1 MKLRW
6 FILLSTQKPS
16 VALRSLQTIDHLVLT
31 TNQSLVISNVY
42 RAINRVEKRT
52 LFFIFNVDKPDVTI
66 IDGPRQFAVVGK
78 SKKLICKY
86 DALPPVSKAQWIKD
100 GDVIARNSS
109 LLVNESRFS
118 VQYYNESQIQLLIN
132 QSTSQDAGNYT
143 CLIINSVGNSSQ
155 KTSVISQ
162 GIVCYKALYNYACLF
177 FLAVGNS
184 NWWNSMS
191 HIYCKRS
198 HEVLEGLL

>member
-1 MKLRW
+1 MYFSINELK
-6 FILLSTQKPS
+6 FLLEAEMVHSALHAKAFRGST
-16 VALRSLQTIDHLVLT
+16 SLQTIGHLVLT
-31 TNQSLVISNVY
+31 IQVSLSRMSIGQSVGS
-42 RAINRVEKRT
+42 RKQS
-52 LFFIFNVDKPDVTI
+52 FFLIFNVDKPDVTI

-78 SKKLICKY
+78 SKELICKY

-118 VQYYNESQIQLLIN
+118 VLYYNESQIQLLIN

-162 GIVCYKALYNYACLF
+162 GTVYYKALYNYACLF
-177 FLAVGNS
+177 FLAMGNS
-184 NWWNSMS
+184 N
-191 HIYCKRS
+191 
-198 HEVLEGLL
+198 

>member
-1 MKLRW
+1 MSIGQSIGSRK
-6 FILLSTQKPS
+6 
-16 VALRSLQTIDHLVLT
+16 QTFL
-31 TNQSLVISNVY
+31 
-42 RAINRVEKRT
+42 
-52 LFFIFNVDKPDVTI
+52 FIFNVDKPDVTI

-78 SKKLICKY
+78 SKELLCKY

-118 VQYYNESQIQLLIN
+118 VLYYNKSQIQLLIN

-162 GIVCYKALYNYACLF
+162 GIICYKALYNYACLF
-177 FLAVGNS
+177 FLAMGNS
-184 NWWNSMS
+184 NWWNSGS
-191 HIYCKRS
+191 HIYRKRS
-198 HEVLEGLL
+198 HEVLEVLL

>member
-1 MKLRW
+1 MSIGQSIGSRK
-6 FILLSTQKPS
+6 
-16 VALRSLQTIDHLVLT
+16 QT
-31 TNQSLVISNVY
+31 
-42 RAINRVEKRT
+42 
-52 LFFIFNVDKPDVTI
+52 FFVIFNVDKPDVTI

-100 GDVIARNSS
+100 GDVITRNSS

-118 VQYYNESQIQLLIN
+118 VLYYNGSQIQLLIN

-143 CLIINSVGNSSQ
+143 CVIINSVGNSSR

-162 GIVCYKALYNYACLF
+162 GIVCYKALYNYVCLF
-177 FLAVGNS
+177 FFWPWAIQIGGTVGVTFTVS
-184 NWWNSMS
+184 AF
-191 HIYCKRS
+191 I
-198 HEVLEGLL
+198 

>member
-1 MKLRW
+1 MNLKFCWKLRW

-31 TNQSLVISNVY
+31 IQVSLSRISIGQSVGS
-42 RAINRVEKRT
+42 RKQS
-52 LFFIFNVDKPDVTI
+52 FFKIFNVDKPDVTI

-118 VQYYNESQIQLLIN
+118 VLYYNESQIQLLIN

-162 GIVCYKALYNYACLF
+162 GTVYYKALYNYACLF
-177 FLAVGNS
+177 FLAMGNS
-184 NWWNSMS
+184 N
-191 HIYCKRS
+191 
-198 HEVLEGLL
+198 

>member
-100 GDVIARNSS
+100 GDVIVRNSS

-118 VQYYNESQIQLLIN
+118 VLYYNKSQIQLLIN

-162 GIVCYKALYNYACLF
+162 GILCYKALTTLASF
-177 FLAVGNS
+177 FGNGQFKLVEQ
-184 NWWNSMS
+184 WES
-191 HIYCKRS
+191 H
-198 HEVLEGLL
+198 LP

>member
-1 MKLRW
+1 MYFSINELK
-6 FILLSTQKPS
+6 FLLEAEMVHSALHAKAFRGST
-16 VALRSLQTIDHLVLT
+16 SLQTIDHLVLT
-31 TNQSLVISNVY
+31 IQVSLSRMSIGQSVGS
-42 RAINRVEKRT
+42 RKQS
-52 LFFIFNVDKPDVTI
+52 FFLIFNVDKPNVTI

-78 SKKLICKY
+78 SKELICKY

-118 VQYYNESQIQLLIN
+118 VLYYNESQIQLLIN

-162 GIVCYKALYNYACLF
+162 GTVYYKALYNYACLF
-177 FLAVGNS
+177 FLAMGNS
-184 NWWNSMS
+184 N
-191 HIYCKRS
+191 
-198 HEVLEGLL
+198 